1 MKLIK
6 TIPTTQFVTF
16 QKNVIVHLFRG
27 VMTDCRMNKNYI
39 CSHTMTYKDFFEL
52 DCTEFYFKNE
62 CKDTLQR
69 RLNKIKKVPGLTFIK
84 KSTDHQMP
92 EWFLTH

>member
-69 RLNKIKKVPGLTFIK
+69 RLNKIKKAGFTITENDHVSYKYKAVK
-84 KSTDHQMP
+84 K
-92 EWFLTH
+92 